1 MGKKRNVTV
10 GATEATPE
18 GVISMEPEK
27 KKKDKYENKKKGVVK
42 PLHGKKY
49 KSAAAKVEQKPYE
62 LSKAVALLKKIAFES
77 FNASVELHVNLMEE
91 GVKGEMSLPHGTG
104 KEVRVAV
111 FDESLEKSLANNEIN
126 FDVLLARPDDMKK
139 LVRFAKL
146 LGPKGLMPTPKKGTV
161 TQDVEGAIKKFKGGA
176 IHYKSEP
183 KFPLLHQVIGSTQFT
198 EKQLEENLNAILVAL
213 GRKNIQ
219 KAYISSTMSPSI
231 PIDLSFLT

>member
-27 KKKDKYENKKKGVVK
+27 KKKDKYENKKKGSVR
-42 PLHGKKY
+42 PAHGKKY
-49 KSAAAKVEQKPYE
+49 KSAASKVEQKPYE
-62 LSKAVALLKKIAFES
+62 LSKAVTLLKKVAYES
-77 FNASVELHVNLMEE
+77 FAASVELHVNLMEA

-111 FDESLEKSLANNEIN
+111 FDEALEKTLANNEVN

-161 TQDVEGAIKKFKGGA
+161 TQDIEGSIKKFKGGA

-183 KFPLLHQVIGSTQFT
+183 KFPLLHQVVGSTKFT
-198 EKQLEENLNAILVAL
+198 EKQLEENLNAILTAL

-219 KAYISSTMSPSI
+219 KAYISSTMGPSI
-231 PIDLSFLT
+231 QIDLSFLS